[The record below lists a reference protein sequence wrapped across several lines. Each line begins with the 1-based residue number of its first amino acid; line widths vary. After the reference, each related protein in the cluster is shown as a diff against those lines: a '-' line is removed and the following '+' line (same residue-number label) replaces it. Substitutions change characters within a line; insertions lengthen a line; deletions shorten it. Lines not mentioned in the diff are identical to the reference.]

1 MVIHDPVKVRNPG
14 GHEVWVDRA
23 RLPELLAQGFVVV
36 LDPLDPK
43 VAREEGQKPK
53 RKRKAKD
60 GGAK

>member
-36 LDPLDPK
+36 LDPK
-43 VAREEGQKPK
+43 AVREEGQKPK

-60 GGAK
+60 GDAK

>member
-36 LDPLDPK
+36 LDPK
-43 VAREEGQKPK
+43 AKAVRREGRKSKQK
-53 RKRKAKD
+53 RKGKD

>member
-36 LDPLDPK
+36 LDPK
-43 VAREEGQKPK
+43 AVREKGQKPK

-60 GGAK
+60 GDAK